1 MTEAEFLQ
9 RWRSEKTMYD
19 AWGDFV
25 VSYICERLI
34 QDYSK
39 DLKSF
44 LKVPV
49 EHRLKKDNS
58 LIDKAFYRLKQ
69 YANPYTEIEDKV
81 GARFVVMLV
90 SEISD
95 ISGIILKAAKEGV
108 WDAVQCRDFITERN
122 ASPTIFTYQSDHFII
137 RSKNRLEHNSI
148 EINENIPCEVQVRTL
163 LQHAYAELTHD
174 VIYKRKTIVKPEIQR
189 TVAKTMAFIETA
201 DEFFTNVTI
210 QLGSQT
216 DQKHN
221 VHDLLDRVYK
231 ELTGLSPVNQKSS
244 IVIIDEFQDCIDN
257 TFENKLEKFIREY
270 HHIAEII
277 IQKSVINSFYRQ
289 SVIIFVYYLVR
300 HRRTQL
306 EANWPLEWSIIPD
319 IAVDLGVA
327 LKRH

>member
-1 MTEAEFLQ
+1 M
-9 RWRSEKTMYD
+9 
-19 AWGDFV
+19 
-25 VSYICERLI
+25 
-34 QDYSK
+34 
-39 DLKSF
+39 
-44 LKVPV
+44 
-49 EHRLKKDNS
+49 
-58 LIDKAFYRLKQ
+58 
-69 YANPYTEIEDKV
+69 
-81 GARFVVMLV
+81 
-90 SEISD
+90 
-95 ISGIILKAAKEGV
+95 
-108 WDAVQCRDFITERN
+108 
-122 ASPTIFTYQSDHFII
+122 
-137 RSKNRLEHNSI
+137 
-148 EINENIPCEVQVRTL
+148 
-163 LQHAYAELTHD
+163 
-174 VIYKRKTIVKPEIQR
+174 KPEIQR

>member
-69 YANPYTEIEDKV
+69 YADPYTEIEDKV

-174 VIYKRKTIVKPEIQR
+174 VIYK
-189 TVAKTMAFIETA
+189 TVIPQP
-201 DEFFTNVTI
+201 I
-210 QLGSQT
+210 S
-216 DQKHN
+216 
-221 VHDLLDRVYK
+221 
-231 ELTGLSPVNQKSS
+231 ELK
-244 IVIIDEFQDCIDN
+244 
-257 TFENKLEKFIREY
+257 
-270 HHIAEII
+270 
-277 IQKSVINSFYRQ
+277 
-289 SVIIFVYYLVR
+289 
-300 HRRTQL
+300 
-306 EANWPLEWSIIPD
+306 
-319 IAVDLGVA
+319 
-327 LKRH
+327 

>member
-1 MTEAEFLQ
+1 MTESEFLQ

-25 VSYICERLI
+25 VSFICERLI

-39 DLKSF
+39 NLKSF

-49 EHRLKKDNS
+49 EHRVKEDNS
-58 LIDKAFYRLKQ
+58 LVDKAFYRSKQ
-69 YANPYTEIEDKV
+69 YTDPYSEIEDKV

-95 ISGIILKAAKEGV
+95 ISGIILKASKDGV
-108 WDAVQCRDFITERN
+108 WDAIQCRDFITERN

-137 RSKNRLEHNSI
+137 RSKSRFEHNEI
-148 EINENIPCEVQVRTL
+148 TINENIPCEVQVRTL

-174 VIYKRKTIVKPEIQR
+174 AIYKRKTIVKPEIQR

-201 DEFFTNVTI
+201 DEFFTHVTT
-210 QLGSQT
+210 QLDSQSYN
-216 DQKHN
+216 KN
-221 VHDLLDRVYK
+221 NIYELLDRVYI
-231 ELTGLSPVNQKSS
+231 ELTGLKPINQKSS
-244 IVIIDEFQDCIDN
+244 ILIIDEFQNCIDN
-257 TFENKLEKFIREY
+257 SFESKLERFIREY
-270 HHIAEII
+270 HHIAENII
-277 IQKSVINSFYRQ
+277 KRSATNSFYSQ
-289 SVIIFVYYLVR
+289 SIIVFVYYLVR

-306 EANWPLEWSIIPD
+306 EAEWPLEWSIIPD